1 MVIAPGEKGS
11 EGAELASVGAPVD
24 ELMAKPARESFLVPA
39 IKMNLPCESIVADTK
54 IVNVTGA
61 SERGPGVNC
70 PVVLLMA

>member
-1 MVIAPGEKGS
+1 VLRILCRRRCGIANHWDYGNLTMVIAPGEKGS

-54 IVNVTGA
+54 
-61 SERGPGVNC
+61 
-70 PVVLLMA
+70 L